1 MNGVEPAVNEVP
13 EFTGGVNPAD
23 APVAENPEFNGGV
36 NDDSPT
42 TQPNNPEFNGGVNG
56 VEPAV
61 NEVPEFTGGVNDD
74 NPTTQ
79 PNNPEFNGGV
89 NGVEPAVN
97 KVPEFNGGV
106 NGVEPA
112 VNEVP
117 EFTGG
122 VNGVEPAV
130 NKVPEFTG
138 GVNDGDAPSVPN
150 KPEGKAPKSEA
161 EKKID
166 VLKTEIAAL
175 EANIKEYEKSDLV
188 DAAEYISAA
197 KDALEA
203 KKSALA
209 RAEKEVK
216 KEKVIYK
223 VLTPTVP
230 ALPKASEALRAEV
243 KDLEEKLKTVN
254 ASEKEGLNKKL
265 EALKSDLSLVEK
277 AEKIDDLVKTVEK
290 LEKDVADFKESDAEQ
305 AGDYLAAAEKDL
317 EAKKAELDQAKKDLV
332 AALHAEPKKEE
343 PVKPAPSEDAKV
355 EALQNKVADL
365 EKEVAR
371 LESDLKDA
379 EENNVEDY
387 VKEGLEKAIT
397 EKKAELEKAEAELE
411 EALKALDP
419 VESSNGDALVQPEVP
434 EFGANNPEIKKILK
448 EIDKVKEQI
457 KDAEEN
463 GAEPYY
469 IEGLNNDLNDLL
481 KALDI
486 LSKNLA
492 AVNEVPEFNG
502 EVPNQ
507 AEPTP
512 QPQPA
517 GDTGAPAGG
526 QAAAPAEGQAAA
538 PTEGQKAKDEKVLPN
553 TGMNTSNTAA
563 LGLSLI
569 GLIGLA
575 IRRKLSK

>member
-97 KVPEFNGGV
+97 K
-106 NGVEPA
+106 
-112 VNEVP
+112 VP

-265 EALKSDLSLVEK
+265 EALKADLSLVEK

-343 PVKPAPSEDAKV
+343 PVKPVPSEDAKV

-419 VESSNGDALVQPEVP
+419 VESSNGDALVQPELP

-538 PTEGQKAKDEKVLPN
+538 PAEGQAATPTEGQVAAPTEGQKAKDEKVLPN

>member
-1 MNGVEPAVNEVP
+1 M
-13 EFTGGVNPAD
+13 
-23 APVAENPEFNGGV
+23 
-36 NDDSPT
+36 
-42 TQPNNPEFNGGVNG
+42 
-56 VEPAV
+56 
-61 NEVPEFTGGVNDD
+61 
-74 NPTTQ
+74 
-79 PNNPEFNGGV
+79 
-89 NGVEPAVN
+89 
-97 KVPEFNGGV
+97 
-106 NGVEPA
+106 
-112 VNEVP
+112 
-117 EFTGG
+117 
-122 VNGVEPAV
+122 
-130 NKVPEFTG
+130 
-138 GVNDGDAPSVPN
+138 
-150 KPEGKAPKSEA
+150 
-161 EKKID
+161 
-166 VLKTEIAAL
+166 
-175 EANIKEYEKSDLV
+175 
-188 DAAEYISAA
+188 
-197 KDALEA
+197 
-203 KKSALA
+203 
-209 RAEKEVK
+209 
-216 KEKVIYK
+216 
-223 VLTPTVP
+223 
-230 ALPKASEALRAEV
+230 
-243 KDLEEKLKTVN
+243 
-254 ASEKEGLNKKL
+254 
-265 EALKSDLSLVEK
+265 
-277 AEKIDDLVKTVEK
+277 
-290 LEKDVADFKESDAEQ
+290 
-305 AGDYLAAAEKDL
+305 

-434 EFGANNPEIKKILK
+434 EF
-448 EIDKVKEQI
+448 
-457 KDAEEN
+457 
-463 GAEPYY
+463 
-469 IEGLNNDLNDLL
+469 
-481 KALDI
+481 
-486 LSKNLA
+486 
-492 AVNEVPEFNG
+492 NG

-526 QAAAPAEGQAAA
+526 QAAAPAEGQAAAPAEGQAATPTEGQAATPTEGQVAA